1 MNGYKTPIAHAIFG
15 LAAITMTAF
24 TLEVLVILPAEIDR
38 SDDLGP
44 VSGIVTAASAGVS
57 TIAASSDPDSF
68 RKPAS
73 ATISCTTVKLEHV
86 QRT

>member
-1 MNGYKTPIAHAIFG
+1 MNGYKTSIPRAIFG

-24 TLEVLVILPAEIDR
+24 TLEALVILPAEIDS
-38 SDDLGP
+38 SDVLGP

-57 TIAASSDPDSF
+57 TIATSSDPDSF
-68 RKPAS
+68 GKPAS
-73 ATISCTTVKLEHV
+73 ATISCTTVKPEHV